1 MGLIIRLYKRI
12 VGRKTNSIDNRLSRV
27 QESVSAYNSTI
38 NTIIHNNSKLLGG
51 E

>member
-38 NTIIHNNSKLLGG
+38 DIVISQNTKLLGG